1 MIGLGNPTQPANFAM
16 PNDQALALRQLF
28 SILGGLSSN
37 GPPLTPN
44 VQRPAPEPQVSQM
57 SSILGGLG
65 AQ

>member
-1 MIGLGNPTQPANFAM
+1 MNELGNPMLPVNA
-16 PNDQALALRQLF
+16 PNAQTVALRQLF

-44 VQRPAPEPQVSQM
+44 AQGPQPQPQVSQL

-65 AQ
+65 AR